1 MSFYERL
8 IRPIL
13 FRFPAEGAHLL
24 ALWGIKNGL
33 VPRARGTFDPVLR
46 TTVFGLDFRSPIG
59 LAAGFD
65 KNAEVAGKMA
75 GLGFG
80 FTEAGTVTP
89 LAQPGN
95 PKPRMFRLAEDD
107 AVINRLGFNNEGLD
121 AFAENFKRTKAREPM
136 GIIGANVGKNK
147 DSAEA
152 VAEYVTGVSAL
163 SEIADYLVVNVSSPN
178 TPGLR
183 ELQTRENLEALLSAV
198 MAARASS
205 PKQPPPL
212 LLKFAPDMDDA
223 GLEEVAE
230 AALAHKIDGLIAT
243 NTTVDRPESLVSRF
257 CSESGGL
264 SGSPL
269 MKPSTGA
276 LLKMYRLTGGNLPL
290 VGVGGIFRGEDAY
303 RKIRAGASLVQVYSA
318 MIYRGP
324 HLAMRL
330 AEELTELLKRDG
342 FTSVAQAVGV
352 DAK

>member
-8 IRPIL
+8 IRPI
-13 FRFPAEGAHLL
+13 FFKFPAEGAHRL
-24 ALWGIKNGL
+24 ALWGIKNGF
-33 VPRARGTFDPVLR
+33 VPRARRTFDPLLR
-46 TTVFGLDFRSPIG
+46 TTVFGLEFQSPIG

-65 KNAEVAGKMA
+65 KNAEVAGKMC

-95 PKPRMFRLAEDD
+95 PKPRMYRLAEDD
-107 AVINRLGFNNEGLD
+107 AVINRLGFNNKGLD
-121 AFAENFKRTKAREPM
+121 AFTENYKRAKNGAPA

-147 DSAEA
+147 DSTD
-152 VAEYVTGVSAL
+152 VVGDYVTGVSKL
-163 SEIADYLVVNVSSPN
+163 SEVADYLVVNVSSPN

-183 ELQTRENLEALLSAV
+183 DLQSRENLEALLSAV
-198 MAARASS
+198 VAARASA
-205 PKQPPPL
+205 PKQPPL

-223 GLEEVAE
+223 GLEEVAA
-230 AALAHKIDGLIAT
+230 AALAHQIDGLIAT

-257 CSESGGL
+257 RSESGGL
-264 SGSPL
+264 SGLPL
-269 MKPSTGA
+269 MVPSTDA
-276 LLKMYRLTGGNLPL
+276 LLKMYKLTNGQLPL
-290 VGVGGIFRGEDAY
+290 IGVGGIFTGKDVY

-342 FTSVAQAVGV
+342 FPSVADAVGA

>member
-1 MSFYERL
+1 VSFYERL
-8 IRPIL
+8 IRPVL
-13 FRFPAEGAHLL
+13 FNFPAEGAHHL

-33 VPRARGTFDPVLR
+33 VPQARGSFDPVLR
-46 TTVFGLDFRSPIG
+46 TRAFGLEFLSPIG

-95 PKPRMFRLAEDD
+95 PKPRIFRLAEDH
-107 AVINRLGFNNEGLD
+107 AVINRLGFNNKGLD
-121 AFAENFKRTKAREPM
+121 EFTKNFSRAKSSNPV

-147 DSAEA
+147 DSTDA
-152 VAEYVTGVSAL
+152 VADYVTGVSKL

-183 ELQTRENLEALLSAV
+183 DLQSRENLEVLLTAV
-198 MAARASS
+198 MAARASA
-205 PKQPPPL
+205 PKQPPL

-230 AALAHKIDGLIAT
+230 AAIAHKIDGLIAT
-243 NTTVDRPESLVSRF
+243 NTTVDRPEGLVSRF
-257 CSESGGL
+257 RAESGGL
-264 SGSPL
+264 SGRPL
-269 MKPSTGA
+269 MAPSTDS
-276 LLKMYRLTGGNLPL
+276 LLRMYRLTEGRLPL
-290 VGVGGIFRGEDAY
+290 IGVGGVFTGEDVY

-330 AEELTELLKRDG
+330 AKELSDLLKRDG
-342 FTSVAQAVGV
+342 FSSVSAAIGADV
-352 DAK
+352 K